1 MKYTLGQAAKE
12 ASVSKPTIS
21 RALKNGDLSGKRRPD
36 RSFEIEAS
44 ELHRW
49 KDDYRERK
57 HKGSHVVTQESN
69 TNNNALEAEV
79 QALRQK
85 IDETGKERER
95 ERQQL
100 TEQIQD
106 LRDRLDKES
115 EERRALS
122 QRLLVAPEQTKK
134 RWWKFSA

>member
-1 MKYTLGQAAKE
+1 MKFTLGQAAKE
-12 ASVSKPTIS
+12 AGVSKPTIS
-21 RALKNGDLSGKRRPD
+21 RALKNGALSGKRRSD

-49 KDDYRERK
+49 KDDYRSRK
-57 HKGSHVVTQESN
+57 HQVFQSVTPESN
-69 TNNNALEAEV
+69 SSNSALELEV
-79 QALRQK
+79 KALREK
-85 IDETGKERER
+85 IGETNEERGR

-100 TEQIQD
+100 TDQIQD

-122 QRLLVAPEQTKK
+122 QRLLAAPEQAKK
-134 RWWKFSA
+134 RWWQFS